1 MLGYEVN
8 DVIAVFEGFEGFGG
22 GRMPGT
28 VLLLAASPV
37 GKGRLVDAAS
47 VLPVLAAVDPAVL
60 AGTDTANVVELADPL
75 EPQAVLTRLRAAAT
89 APGPL
94 TVFVAG
100 QLQLDRKQHLPHL
113 ALARTTPATVRYTG
127 FPWAWVREE
136 LRLRAP
142 GTTTLLLD
150 LHTDAETWQWLH
162 THPLDSG
169 RTNAVYGRIAPPPAR
184 RSVAVPAYM
193 KAVATILRSGWRPPV
208 EQLHQQA
215 VERVGA
221 EGYADVVLAMPGF
234 VAAAVPGG
242 SAPRP
247 PSALKGPRPQ
257 TPDGLDYAGLGQN
270 GAVWGEEGVPA
281 GRESVRPSQEGA
293 LPSREDVRLGQGSAP
308 RGQGDAPPSW
318 EGVRP
323 GQGGVPRGEE
333 GAAPTTPDGLG
344 YAGPSQ
350 NRAPQGQ
357 EGVPPGRD
365 DAWRSETSV
374 LPSAED
380 VRRILEGAGPS
391 QNSTPPGQEDAWRS
405 QDGPSRSYGS
415 DPRGQEVVRPSS
427 DSVPPS
433 PKGVR
438 PSQDSTPPGQ
448 EDTRRS
454 QDSSPRTHD
463 SAPRDQEGAPR
474 TQNSDPRTHDG
485 APPVQE
491 GAPLT
496 QDSALPSQED
506 GTSRHHDDASP
517 VQEGTPPTQDRVA
530 PSQQDG
536 TPRPHDDAPP
546 SQQDGTPRPHDG
558 APLTPQGTPRTQNP
572 TPPLLT
578 STAPTQNPTPPTPP
592 TDDPHIA
599 VASAAQAGRYLDAD
613 SLAAEHEHAAVR
625 AHGRGSEEA
634 LHWTEVR
641 ADLAMLAGDP
651 VRSCQAWLAVA
662 GARLGAGQ
670 APGAVV
676 VEAAVDRAHHQWG
689 LIQEQAAAREL
700 GLELAELRGR
710 VPGRREGALDHV
722 LEQLRQLQ
730 SQSLNS

>member
-1 MLGYEVN
+1 
-8 DVIAVFEGFEGFGG
+8 
-22 GRMPGT
+22 MPGT

-215 VERVGA
+215 VERVGT
-221 EGYADVVLAMPGF
+221 EGYADVVLATPGGGVPRGVGAPGSF
-234 VAAAVPGG
+234 GVPVGAGAAVPGG

-257 TPDGLDYAGLGQN
+257 TPDGLDFAGLGQN
-270 GAVWGEEGVPA
+270 GAVWGEEGAPP
-281 GRESVRPSQEGA
+281 GREGAPPSWEGVRSGQGSVSRGQEGA
-293 LPSREDVRLGQGSAP
+293 LPSREGVRPGQDSAP
-308 RGQGDAPPSW
+308 RGQ
-318 EGVRP
+318 
-323 GQGGVPRGEE
+323 E
-333 GAAPTTPDGLG
+333 GASPITPDGLD
-344 YAGPSQ
+344 YAGLSQ

-357 EGVPPGRD
+357 VGVPPGRD

-380 VRRILEGAGPS
+380 VRRILEGAGRSQDSVPS
-391 QNSTPPGQEDAWRS
+391 GQEDAGRSQDGPSRGYGSDPRGQEGVRSSSDSVPPSPEGVRPSQSSVPSGQEDARRS

-415 DPRGQEVVRPSS
+415 DPRGQE
-427 DSVPPS
+427 
-433 PKGVR
+433 
-438 PSQDSTPPGQ
+438 
-448 EDTRRS
+448 
-454 QDSSPRTHD
+454 
-463 SAPRDQEGAPR
+463 GAPR
-474 TQNSDPRTHDG
+474 TQNSDPRTHD
-485 APPVQE
+485 
-491 GAPLT
+491 
-496 QDSALPSQED
+496 SALPSQE
-506 GTSRHHDDASP
+506 GA
-517 VQEGTPPTQDRVA
+517 PPTHDSA
-530 PSQQDG
+530 PPSRQDG
-536 TPRPHDDAPP
+536 TPRPHDSAPP
-546 SQQDGTPRPHDG
+546 TSQG
-558 APLTPQGTPRTQNP
+558 APPTHKPTAPTHYP
-572 TPPLLT
+572 TPPIH
-578 STAPTQNPTPPTPP
+578 APTPPTPP
-592 TDDPHIA
+592 TDPHIA
-599 VASAAQAGRYLDAD
+599 VASAAQDGRYLDAD
-613 SLAAEHEHAAVR
+613 ALAAEHEQAAVR

-689 LIQEQAAAREL
+689 LIQEAASAREL
-700 GLELAELRGR
+700 GVVLVELRGR
-710 VPGRREGALDHV
+710 VPGRRKGALDHV
-722 LEQLRQLQ
+722 REQLRQLQ